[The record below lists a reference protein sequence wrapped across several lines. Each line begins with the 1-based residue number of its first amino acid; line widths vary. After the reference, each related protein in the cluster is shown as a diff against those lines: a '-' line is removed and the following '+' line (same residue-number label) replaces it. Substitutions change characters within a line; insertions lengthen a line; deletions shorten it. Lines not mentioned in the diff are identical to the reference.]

1 MSRCSQCNQGEMV
14 PGLVED
20 HDMSP
25 FFGIDAR
32 LVRTKAL
39 ICNQCSAA
47 TLEGTVLEAAERSL
61 VKLILRGTGPL
72 SPKEVRFL
80 RDFMGLSQ
88 AELGERLGVH
98 RVSLARW
105 ETDSVPV
112 GPLES
117 FALRTM
123 VAWHMSDADLAR
135 AIATIPRPSPA
146 SPSEPYRLEALL
158 A

>member
-20 HDMSP
+20 HDMSS
-25 FFGIDAR
+25 FFEIDAR
-32 LVRTKAL
+32 LVRARAL
-39 ICNQCSAA
+39 VCNQCSAA
-47 TLEGTVLEAAERSL
+47 TFEGTVLESAERSL

-72 SPKEVRFL
+72 WPKEVRFL
-80 RDFMGLSQ
+80 RDFMELSQ
-88 AELGERLGVH
+88 AELDERLGVQ
-98 RVSLARW
+98 RASIARW
-105 ETDSVPV
+105 ETDAGPV

-123 VAWHMSDADLAR
+123 VAWHMNDADLAR
-135 AIATIPRPSPA
+135 AIATIPCPSPA
-146 SPSEPYRLEALL
+146 SPAGPYRLEALL